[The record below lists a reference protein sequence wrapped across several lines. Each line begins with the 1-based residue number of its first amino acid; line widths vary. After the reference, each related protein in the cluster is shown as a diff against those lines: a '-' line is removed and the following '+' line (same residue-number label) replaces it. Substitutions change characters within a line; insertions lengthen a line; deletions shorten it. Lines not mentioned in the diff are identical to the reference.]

1 MKRIWIIAVLGALLV
16 GACGPKNES
25 GFDNKVAT
33 PPEDRGAG
41 AAPSTAPE
49 AGAAPGA
56 AAPGGARP
64 EGDGN
69 FREGAGVPN

>member
-1 MKRIWIIAVLGALLV
+1 MKRAWILAVIGAALLS
-16 GACGPKNES
+16 ACAPKNES
-25 GFDNKVAT
+25 GFDNTVPT
-33 PPEDRGAG
+33 PPEDRGAA

-49 AGAAPGA
+49 AGGTQAPA
-56 AAPGGARP
+56 QGGGRP